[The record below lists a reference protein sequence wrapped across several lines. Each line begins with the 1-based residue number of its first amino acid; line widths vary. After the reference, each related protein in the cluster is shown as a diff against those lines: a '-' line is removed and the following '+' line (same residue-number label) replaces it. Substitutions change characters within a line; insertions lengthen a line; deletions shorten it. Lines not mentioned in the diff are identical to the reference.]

1 MVLSHK
7 THSEQE
13 QWNGVQGVHSCVVC
27 ALLCGSNQL
36 REVFCFQCFLQK
48 KWHLSKDEIFVIFK
62 LCLNIS
68 ITLKQIGIFKT
79 RVTTELAE
87 FSIIWGSLPSNR
99 SRPVPGIVDGRA
111 IEHGQIGERTAL
123 ILMCNP

>member
-13 QWNGVQGVHSCVVC
+13 QWNGVQGVHSSVVC
-27 ALLCGSNQL
+27 ALLCGSTQL

-48 KWHLSKDEIFVIFK
+48 KRHISKDEIFEIFK
-62 LCLNIS
+62 RCLNIS
-68 ITLKQIGIFKT
+68 ITLKKIGIFKT

-87 FSIIWGSLPSNR
+87 FSIIWGSLPSNW
-99 SRPVPGIVDGRA
+99 SRPVPGIVDSRA
-111 IEHGQIGERTAL
+111 IEHGQI
-123 ILMCNP
+123 